1 MKAKAKLVLARWKI
15 KRLKEELRFTRK
27 LRDQWVDAYTGLRD
41 ERQAKNGQ
49 AVHRAARE
57 SVP

>member
-15 KRLKEELRFTRK
+15 KRLKEELSFTRK
-27 LRDQWVDAYTGLRD
+27 LRD
-41 ERQAKNGQ
+41 ERKAKNGQ
-49 AVHRAARE
+49 TVHRAARE

>member
-27 LRDQWVDAYTGLRD
+27 LRDQWVDAYTSLRD
-41 ERQAKNGQ
+41 ERKAKNGQ

>member
-1 MKAKAKLVLARWKI
+1 VSKKAKLVLARWKI
-15 KRLKEELRFTRK
+15 KQLKAELRITRIV
-27 LRDQWVDAYTGLRD
+27 RDQWVEAYTSLRD
-41 ERQAKNGQ
+41 ERKAKDGQ